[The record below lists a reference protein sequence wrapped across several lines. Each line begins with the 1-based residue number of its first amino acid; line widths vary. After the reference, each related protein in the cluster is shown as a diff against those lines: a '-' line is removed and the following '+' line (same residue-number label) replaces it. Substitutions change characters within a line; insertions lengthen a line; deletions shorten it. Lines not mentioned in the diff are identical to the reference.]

1 MIALPSVPL
10 LSRYADRL
18 VAVSAALLSMVVYLM
33 TIYPGLF
40 GLGDAAKF
48 AFVGKILG
56 TPHAPGYPLYVM
68 VSHLFSYIPLG
79 TLAYRM
85 NVLSALLA
93 AVAVALVYFAGRVLG
108 LERPVALATSLAL
121 GFGHAFWSKALYAK
135 GYTLNAAL
143 VAAGFLLLLTWGQS
157 RERRHLYAAIAIF
170 ALSSGNHLIVIALLP
185 ALLLFVIATVPR
197 TALSPRTILITAGMI
212 AAGLSQ
218 YLFVLIRTRQN
229 APYLEARAATLREL
243 LDVMLARRWAHE
255 IGAYDSA
262 NLLNARVPLVTGLV
276 TTELTMAGLV
286 LVAVGLF
293 VLVRRR
299 PREAALLLLS
309 AAGVV
314 ALTANMS
321 SNEDEGFLLPAF
333 IALWLLAG
341 CGLQWVFALLRD
353 LWTRH
358 GRQHSWLV
366 TAGALLLVAALPA
379 SLLAANFR
387 TNDHHNRTFEIRYFD
402 SLFEMLP
409 DKSAL
414 VEDRYILNM
423 MVQYKLLGER
433 AAGSRQIETATPLYE
448 SVADKMRQGYR
459 IFAFGDGRVKLET
472 LGYEFEPVQLYDV
485 PLPAFLDVIGR
496 NWTVALAATPDVAA
510 QLRNNRA
517 GWKRLGVS
525 ESAIFEQKVGLPLAV
540 IGVNGASG
548 EAIQSIG
555 VPEARAS
562 VALNAPLG
570 TTGRAAAAA
579 VDVTANRD
587 EAVVSVNGAVR
598 ARVTRGAALVLIDP
612 RGGIEAYP
620 VEGARD
626 LRVPF
631 DMKVFPLFR
640 VVGSVSCV
648 DVGNAG
654 WKDVSTILARRI
666 ALRIDNYRPYESS
679 AVFYLSAGAAAA
691 PTVTEV
697 IGSGDQEIAVT
708 TFRLDDAADR
718 LRLKAAEA
726 ADSVAP
732 TTGESGVVSRVEIT
746 VRDQGDH
753 RAIRL
758 DLGITPVTA
767 MVRATVDLNNPKR
780 ATVCGILP
788 SP

>member
-1 MIALPSVPL
+1 VKDVRSAPL
-10 LSRYADRL
+10 LSRYADWL
-18 VAVSAALLSMVVYLM
+18 VALPAALLSISVYLM

-93 AVAVALVYFAGRVLG
+93 AVAVAIVYFAGRVLG

-170 ALSSGNHLIVIALLP
+170 ALSSGNHLIVIALVP
-185 ALLLFVIATVPR
+185 ALLLFVIATDPR
-197 TALSPRTILITAGMI
+197 TALSARTILITAGLV

-255 IGAYDSA
+255 IGAYESGA
-262 NLLNARVPLVTGLV
+262 LLNARVPLVTGLV
-276 TTELTMAGLV
+276 TTELTVAGLV
-286 LVAVGLF
+286 LVAAGLF

-299 PREAALLLLS
+299 PREAGLLALS
-309 AAGVV
+309 ALGVI

-333 IALWLLAG
+333 VALWLLAG
-341 CGLQWVFALLRD
+341 CGLQWVFALVRD
-353 LWTRH
+353 MWARH
-358 GRQHSWLV
+358 GSRPSWLV
-366 TAGALLLVAALPA
+366 TAGALLAVAALPV
-379 SLLAANFR
+379 SLLAGNFR

-414 VEDRYILNM
+414 VDDRYILNM
-423 MVQYKLLGER
+423 MVKYKLLGEQ
-433 AAGSRQIETATPLYE
+433 AAGSRHIETVPPVYE
-448 SVADKMRQGYR
+448 SVSDKMRQGFR
-459 IFAFGDGRVKLET
+459 IFAFSEGRVKLET
-472 LGYEFEPVQLYDV
+472 LGYEFEPVQLDDV

-517 GWKRLGVS
+517 GWKRIGVS
-525 ESAIFEQKVGLPLAV
+525 EATLFEQKVGTPLAV

-555 VPEARAS
+555 SPEARAS
-562 VALNAPLG
+562 VALNAPIG

-587 EAVVSVNGAVR
+587 EAVVSVNGVAR
-598 ARVTRGAALVLIDP
+598 ARVSRGAVLVLIDP

-620 VEGARD
+620 VDGARN

-631 DMKVFPLFR
+631 DMKIFPLFR
-640 VVGSVSCV
+640 VAGAVSCV
-648 DVGNAG
+648 DVGNTG
-654 WKDVSTILARRI
+654 WQNVSTILARQI
-666 ALRIDNYRPYESS
+666 AVRIDNYRPYETSV
-679 AVFYLSAGAAAA
+679 VFYLSADEAAA
-691 PTVTEV
+691 PTVTEAS
-697 IGSGDQEIAVT
+697 GSGDQEIAVT
-708 TFRLDDAADR
+708 TFRLANAADR
-718 LRLKAAEA
+718 DRLKAAQA

-732 TTGESGVVSRVEIT
+732 ATADTGVVSRVEIT

-758 DLGITPVTA
+758 DLGVTPVRA

-780 ATVCGILP
+780 ATVCGVRP